1 MKVTFLGVGEAVDE
15 NYGNTSI
22 LIEGDKNILLDCGF
36 TVPPALWKYNSDP
49 NFLDAI
55 CISHQHADHSFG
67 VTPVLL
73 RMWED
78 KRTKPLALFGQNIEA
93 LVKAQFDF
101 GYKGFMNKITY
112 PLNFLNINADS
123 KACVGAMKLEFSRTT
138 HSVENLAVRVSSKDT
153 SVCYTGDG
161 RITEDTEKLFSS
173 ASLVIVETKFIDKNV
188 DGHSAVVST
197 LKLASK
203 NKINRLAMVHLDR
216 HARKEKERILTI
228 IKEYHVN
235 AFVPEPGNSIT
246 L

>member
-1 MKVTFLGVGEAVDE
+1 MKVTFLGVGESVDE

-22 LIEGDKNILLDCGF
+22 LIEGGKNILLDCGF

-49 NFLDAI
+49 DFLDAI
-55 CISHQHADHSFG
+55 IISHQHADHSFG
-67 VTPVLL
+67 ITPVLL
-73 RMWED
+73 RLLED

-123 KACVGAMKLEFSRTT
+123 KVCVGAMNFEFSRTV
-138 HSVENLAVRVSSKDT
+138 HSVENLAVRVSSKDA
-153 SVCYTGDG
+153 SICYAGDG
-161 RITEDTEKLFSS
+161 RMTEDTEKLFSG
-173 ASLVIVETKFIDKNV
+173 ASLVIMETKFIDKNV
-188 DGHSAVVST
+188 ESHASVVST

-203 NKINRLAMVHLDR
+203 NKIKRIAMVHLDR
-216 HARKEKERILTI
+216 HARKEKEKILAL
-228 IKEYHVN
+228 IKEYRVN
-235 AFVPEPGNSIT
+235 AFVPEPGDSIN

>member
-22 LIEGDKNILLDCGF
+22 LIEGEKNILLDCGF

-49 NFLDAI
+49 DFLDAI
-55 CISHQHADHSFG
+55 FISHQHADHSFG
-67 VTPVLL
+67 ITPILL

-101 GYKGFMNKITY
+101 GYKGFLKKITY
-112 PLNFLNINADS
+112 HLNFRNINADS
-123 KACVGAMKLEFSRTT
+123 KACVGAMNLKFSRTA
-138 HSVENLAVRVSSKDT
+138 HSVENLAVRISSKDV
-153 SVCYTGDG
+153 SVCYAGDG
-161 RITEDTEKLFSS
+161 RITEDTEKLFSG
-173 ASLVIVETKFIDKNV
+173 ASLVIVETKFIDRDVESHAN
-188 DGHSAVVST
+188 VVSA

-203 NKINRLAMVHLDR
+203 NKIDRLAMVHIDR
-216 HARKEKERILTI
+216 HARKKKEKILAL
-228 IKEYHVN
+228 IKEYGVN
-235 AFVPEPGNSIT
+235 AFVPEPGDSIN